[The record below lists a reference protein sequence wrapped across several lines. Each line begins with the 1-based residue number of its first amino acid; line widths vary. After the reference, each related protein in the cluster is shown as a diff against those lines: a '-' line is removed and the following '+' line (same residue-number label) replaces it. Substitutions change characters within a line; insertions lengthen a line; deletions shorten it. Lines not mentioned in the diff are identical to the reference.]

1 MVTSSRRLLGLFS
14 LLLVPALAACP
25 GDYEGGY
32 EKVAFR
38 ERTALPMAA
47 APDPPPVV
55 AGIGGAG
62 GGETP
67 VLAAEIAPPGVTQ
80 AMVEEGQQSYGT
92 VCTACHGGGGSGSP
106 AGPVLADAEWIHI
119 SGSYDEI
126 VSVITAGVPN
136 PQQFPGAMPPRGGGN
151 FTPEQV
157 RSIAAYVFALSH
169 RSGA

>member
-1 MVTSSRRLLGLFS
+1 MVTSSRRFLGLLS

-38 ERTALPMAA
+38 ERTSIPTAA
-47 APDPPPVV
+47 APDPPPYV
-55 AGIGGAG
+55 ALAAAG
-62 GGETP
+62 GGEAP
-67 VLAAEIAPPGVTQ
+67 VLSPEIAPPGVTQ
-80 AMVEEGQQSYGT
+80 AMVEEGQQSFGT
-92 VCTACHGGGGSGSP
+92 VCTACHGGGGAGSP
-106 AGPVLADAEWIHI
+106 AGPVLSDTEWLNI

-126 VSVITAGVPN
+126 VAIITSGVPN
-136 PQQFPGAMPPRGGGN
+136 PQQFPGAMPPLGGGN

-169 RSGA
+169 QSGA